1 MTNCILKGIGH
12 VDVIYSEVGGG
23 NSSDNDNGDD
33 SNNDDDDDDDDYA
46 VLQAVTVL
54 VAMVYKKNLV
64 AKIAVKVTNLVT
76 CVPQ

>member
-1 MTNCILKGIGH
+1 MTNCILEGIGH
-12 VDVIYSEVGGG
+12 VDIIYCEVGGG

-33 SNNDDDDDDDDYA
+33 SNNDDDDDDDFA
-46 VLQAVTVL
+46 VLQAVTIL